1 MKTTLTALA
10 MCAFWSFGQ
19 SVPEAHATA
28 TISDS
33 YCVSI
38 DATQP
43 LQDYYEID
51 IAHLGFVDAES
62 AQAKFGFIQNN
73 LMTYYVDFTNLKVI
87 MELHLDR
94 TNDPKNV
101 AWWSEYLTSLC
112 SI

>member
-1 MKTTLTALA
+1 MKTALTALA

-33 YCVSI
+33 YCVTI

-43 LQDYYEID
+43 LQDYYEIN
-51 IAHLGFVDAES
+51 IAHLGFADAE
-62 AQAKFGFIQNN
+62 AAETKFGFIQNN
-73 LMTYYVDFTNLKVI
+73 LVTYYVDFANSKVI

-94 TNDPKNV
+94 TYDPKDA

-112 SI
+112 GL